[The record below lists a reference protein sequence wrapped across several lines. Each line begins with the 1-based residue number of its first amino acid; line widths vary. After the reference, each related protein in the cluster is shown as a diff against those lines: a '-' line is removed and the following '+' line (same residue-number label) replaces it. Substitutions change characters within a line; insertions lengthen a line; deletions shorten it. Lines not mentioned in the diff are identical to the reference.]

1 MRIMDEGS
9 DLPTDYRYQ
18 DALDLPAN
26 DDLFSE
32 TDTLAD
38 VLVEPPRVVRSFVRP
53 LPEFLSDPDDVG
65 LFSGL
70 SPDVFFSPPAF
81 VARAQN
87 ARVVGFRTVLLND
100 GRFFNDDSIAGEE
113 KRKEFL
119 RTLSMPDPL
128 NEETGLR
135 RVEGGGAFK
144 LELNGRQVQ
153 RIAGTTILL
162 SSAEPSNY
170 GSWLFRVLPK
180 VEMIKRFSLDREAS
194 FLVWAGL
201 PTFQEYLQILEV
213 PEDRIIQHDPKN
225 VVYQLD
231 RAIVPSIRNNQAF
244 IDGESLGLFEKM
256 RNKFGDRREAGKR
269 IYVSRL
275 SKSNLGSSRI
285 MQNEAALIERL
296 KGMAFQIVN
305 PEELSVPEQI
315 RVFSSASM
323 VVGPSGSGMFNAV
336 FCYPGTKV
344 IDIESEPHWI
354 HAHLC
359 LFASCGHRFGI
370 FVGKA
375 ADKDFRTH
383 HKPWN
388 VNIDA
393 LVERIKD
400 FSLA

>member
-1 MRIMDEGS
+1 MRTMDQGS
-9 DLPTDYRYQ
+9 DSLTGYVYQ
-18 DALDLPAN
+18 DALDLPAT

-32 TDTLAD
+32 PDAWAD
-38 VLVEPPRVVRSFVRP
+38 VLVEPPRAVRSFVRP
-53 LPEFLSDPDDVG
+53 MPEFLSDPDNVG

-81 VARAQN
+81 VARAQK
-87 ARVVGFRTVLLND
+87 ARIVGFRTVLSND

-113 KRKEFL
+113 KQREFL

-128 NEETGLR
+128 NEETGLGR
-135 RVEGGGAFK
+135 AKGEVAFK
-144 LELNGRQVQ
+144 LDLKGRQIQ
-153 RIAGTTILL
+153 RIPGTTIHL

-180 VEMIKRFSLDREAS
+180 VEMIKRFSLDRNAS

-201 PTFQEYLQILEV
+201 PSFREYLQILEV
-213 PEDRIIQHDPKN
+213 PENRIIEHDPKN

-244 IDGESLGLFEKM
+244 IDGESLSLFERM
-256 RNKFGDRREAGKR
+256 RNKFGERREAGKR
-269 IYVSRL
+269 VYVSRL
-275 SKSNLGSSRI
+275 SRSNLGSPRT
-285 MQNEAALIERL
+285 MQNEAELIERL

-305 PEELSVPEQI
+305 PETLSVPEQI
-315 RVFSSASM
+315 RVFSFASM
-323 VVGPSGSGMFNAV
+323 VVGPSGSGMFNVV
-336 FCYPGTKV
+336 FCHPETKI

-354 HAHLC
+354 HAHIC

-375 ADKDFRTH
+375 TDNDFRTH

-388 VNIDA
+388 VNIDV
-393 LVERIKD
+393 LVERIKA
-400 FSLA
+400 FSLT